1 MTTAG
6 LPPVLPD
13 VTAEIVEALT
23 PRLAKRLDA
32 AVAKLAARP
41 HTVDPASGVHRIA
54 VDEESNVELR
64 PTDGIVTTPDAIHC
78 DCLLSPACVHRA
90 AAATLAP
97 VAVDAVQ
104 DMSAEPEPEQE
115 SEPRPESGPG
125 AEQNSTEATTGPPAH
140 PEPSPSE
147 QPSTPAHDTTEHT
160 VAAHALWTAAA
171 RLLDA
176 GVDGA
181 GAVAQA
187 GLLRAAHIAK
197 VAGLHRPAAAAIR
210 VVNGVRA
217 ARGADPA
224 HRTAELADALTELL
238 GIAHALGTSGT
249 DPAATAALRGTAR
262 RSYAQAGSLRL
273 YGLFTEP
280 VLTATGHAGCVTWT
294 ADADGTLYQVPD
306 IAPGGANRARGVADR
321 AVRLGDTALTHRE
334 LSAAGLVVS
343 GATVAE
349 DGRLGAGK
357 AVQAVR
363 AKGADWTEPPL
374 DALWSVPLA
383 DQAARARRSPDGLLF
398 LDATLGG
405 VLRERDGESL
415 VAHCQ
420 GVTVRLAVA
429 HDDPGL
435 AHRENLTLLASAPGT
450 RVRLIARLVPSTPAR
465 VMPLAVRLPSGA
477 RHDLGL
483 DRLTRADLPVPTASG
498 GEASPGPLPGTP
510 PPPVHPLRR
519 RVEQSLVAGRRAL
532 TLARPDEA
540 PALRRA
546 GLPTAAVLLEALLR
560 AAADR
565 GRDPF
570 GRLAPADLDAF
581 ARTWLACARYT
592 QEVTEALG
600 TEAWKA

>member
-6 LPPVLPD
+6 LPPVLPG
-13 VTAEIVEALT
+13 VTAEIVEALS
-23 PRLAKRLDA
+23 PRLTKRLDA
-32 AVAKLAARP
+32 AAAKLAARP

-78 DCLLSPACVHRA
+78 DCLLSPSCVHRA

-97 VAVDAVQ
+97 VALDSAQ
-104 DMSAEPEPEQE
+104 NTSAEPEPA
-115 SEPRPESGPG
+115 PGPAPE
-125 AEQNSTEATTGPPAH
+125 
-140 PEPSPSE
+140 PEPSPPE
-147 QPSTPAHDTTEHT
+147 RTSTPALDVTEHPT
-160 VAAHALWTAAA
+160 DTAAAHALWTAAA

-238 GIAHALGTSGT
+238 GIAHALGRPGT

-306 IAPGGANRARGVADR
+306 IAPGGASRARGVADR

-334 LSAAGLVVS
+334 LSGAGLVVS
-343 GATVAE
+343 GATVAA

-363 AKGADWTEPPL
+363 ATGTDWTEAPL

-383 DQAARARRSPDGLLF
+383 DQAARARTSPDGLLF

-415 VAHCQ
+415 SADCQ
-420 GVTVRLAVA
+420 GVIVRLSVA
-429 HDDPGL
+429 HDDPAL
-435 AHRENLTLLASAPGT
+435 SHRENLALLASAPGT
-450 RVRLIARLVPSTPAR
+450 RVRLIARIVPSTPAR
-465 VMPLAVRLPSGA
+465 ATPLAVRLPSGA

-483 DRLTRADLPVPTASG
+483 DRLTRADLPVPAIT
-498 GEASPGPLPGTP
+498 GEAPPRPRPGEGAT

-532 TLARPDEA
+532 PLARPDEA

-600 TEAWKA
+600 AEAWKA